1 MLRKE
6 TKTTDLDIVN
16 GEPVVQTTWVL
27 WYEDGSVDYLQ
38 RRQPVT
44 DPVERES
51 ILNAG
56 VDVVEI
62 DVRLPGA
69 IESIT
74 IKGILSHDA

>member
-1 MLRKE
+1 MLKNE
-6 TKTTDLDIVN
+6 TKTVDIDIVD
-16 GEPVVQTTWVL
+16 GEPVVRTTWVL

-56 VDVVEI
+56 VDIVEI
-62 DVRLPGA
+62 DVKLPGV
-69 IESIT
+69 IGSIMVT
-74 IKGILSHDA
+74 GILTHE

>member
-1 MLRKE
+1 MLKNE
-6 TKTTDLDIVN
+6 TKTVDIDIVD

-62 DVRLPGA
+62 DVRLPGS
-69 IESIT
+69 IESIM
-74 IKGILSHDA
+74 IKGILNRE

>member
-1 MLRKE
+1 MLKNE
-6 TKTTDLDIVN
+6 TKTVDIDIVD
-16 GEPVVQTTWVL
+16 GELVVQTTWVL

-69 IESIT
+69 IGSIMV
-74 IKGILSHDA
+74 KGILSHE